1 MPQNKAKSGGFQNY
15 LHRQGRSGLDPLD
28 TSRTAAS
35 IEGWFLRRL
44 FTLKLRTRN
53 IFSLIVMLLFGI
65 SATGFMGIAFYAMI
79 TTPLVRK
86 LDFMGYLMFAVLY
99 SIFGLVLFIGIALL
113 LNFGINL
120 GIVLGFIK
128 IRSNNQQGQRP
139 KEAKK
144 KMPKRRKDYK

>member
-1 MPQNKAKSGGFQNY
+1 MPQNKSKTGNFQNY
-15 LHRQGRSGLDPLD
+15 LHGQGKSGLDPLD

-44 FTLKLRTRN
+44 FTFKLRTRN
-53 IFSLIVMLLFGI
+53 VFSLIVMLLFGI
-65 SATGFMGIAFYAMI
+65 GTTGFMGVAFYAMI
-79 TTPLVRK
+79 TTPLVEK
-86 LDFMGYLMFAVLY
+86 LNIMEYLMFAVLY
-99 SIFGLVLFIGIALL
+99 SIFGLILFVGVFLL

-128 IRSNNQQGQRP
+128 IRSNNKQRR
-139 KEAKK
+139 KSKKTKK

>member
-1 MPQNKAKSGGFQNY
+1 MPQNKTKSGDFQNY
-15 LHRQGRSGLDPLD
+15 LHGQGRSGLDPLD

-53 IFSLIVMLLFGI
+53 IFSLLVMLLFGI
-65 SATGFMGIAFYAMI
+65 GATGLMGFAFYAI
-79 TTPLVRK
+79 TTTPLVGK
-86 LDFMGYLMFAVLY
+86 LDFMGYLMFVVLY
-99 SIFGLVLFIGIALL
+99 SIFGLVFFIGITLL

-128 IRSNNQQGQRP
+128 VKSNHQQAQKI
-139 KEAKK
+139 KEKKK
-144 KMPKRRKDYK
+144 KMPKRRKDFK

>member
-1 MPQNKAKSGGFQNY
+1 MPKNKIESNSFQNY
-15 LHRQGRSGLDPLD
+15 LEGQGRSGLDPLD

-35 IEGWFLRRL
+35 IQGWFLRRL

-65 SATGFMGIAFYAMI
+65 STTSFMGVAFYAII
-79 TTPLVRK
+79 TTPLVGK
-86 LDFMGYLMFAVLY
+86 LDFIDYIMFAGFY
-99 SIFGLVLFIGIALL
+99 FIIGLVFFIGIALL

-128 IRSNNQQGQRP
+128 NGSTNRQAQRS
-139 KEAKK
+139 KDVKK
-144 KMPKRRKDYK
+144 KMTKRRK